1 MNSLYI
7 AATGMMNQQLNV
19 DMISNNLAN
28 INTTG
33 FKKSDINFKDLAYK
47 NVVIAKERYSAIGLG
62 SSVDGVR
69 KIFTQGNIKD
79 TGNPLD
85 LAIEGEGYFSVR
97 QADGTLAY
105 TRDGSFRIDSE
116 GRFVNSSG
124 NILEPPVT
132 VEGFF
137 NEILISEKG
146 VISVV
151 EADSEELR
159 EIGKITLVRFQ
170 NPAGLEAIS
179 GNLFKETIAS
189 GPAINDNDDGTFG
202 NIRQG
207 YLEMSNINVIEEMV
221 NLIVAQRAY
230 EINSKAIKSSDE
242 MMGMANALRQ

>member
-7 AATGMMNQQLNV
+7 AATGMKNQQLNV

-47 NVVIAKERYSAIGLG
+47 DIIVAKERYSAIGLG
-62 SSVDGVR
+62 SGVDGVR
-69 KIFTQGNIKD
+69 KIFTQGNIKE

-85 LAIEGEGYFSVR
+85 LAIEGEGYFTVR
-97 QADGTLAY
+97 LADGTLAY
-105 TRDGSFRIDSE
+105 TRDGSFRIDSD
-116 GRFVNSSG
+116 GRFVNSAG
-124 NILEPPVT
+124 NILVPPIT
-132 VEGFF
+132 LAGFYH
-137 NEILISEKG
+137 EMIISEKG
-146 VISVV
+146 VISVL
-151 EADSEELR
+151 EADSEEMR
-159 EIGKITLVRFQ
+159 EVGKITLVRFK
-170 NPAGLEAIS
+170 NPGGLEAIS

-189 GPAINDNDDGTFG
+189 GPPVNDNGDGSFG

-221 NLIVAQRAY
+221 NLISAQRAY